1 MHFQLES
8 RAGETRGSGSGSQW
22 RERGQFVN
30 AASLVSVN
38 RNNVFLFSALL
49 FLFVKLKNFGAFIIQ
64 KCYICLSELSFL
76 INFMLYL
83 KSCGTELTA
92 SKGQNG
98 IKMK

>member
-1 MHFQLES
+1 MHFQL
-8 RAGETRGSGSGSQW
+8 GGSGSGSHW
-22 RERGQFVN
+22 REHGLFMN

-76 INFMLYL
+76 NFMLYL
-83 KSCGTELTA
+83 KSCGTELMA